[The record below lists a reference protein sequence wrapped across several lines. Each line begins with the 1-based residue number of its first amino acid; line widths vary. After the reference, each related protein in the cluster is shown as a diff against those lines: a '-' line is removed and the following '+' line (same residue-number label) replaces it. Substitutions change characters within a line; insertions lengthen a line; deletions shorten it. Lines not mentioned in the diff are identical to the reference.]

1 MDGPQRQDPVTRIS
15 MKILLINANR
25 LRDPLPVIPIG
36 VCAVASALEAAG
48 HQVEVLDLCFSLTP
62 ARSVRRTVTRFR
74 PDIVGITIRNIDTG
88 TGYRPR
94 FLIDRIRRQVIDPC
108 KSVFNGPIVIGGAA
122 AGING
127 SELLAYFDLPY
138 AIQGDGETAMIEFAA
153 RHGARQSLHGTPGLV
168 IRNPDGSI
176 ETNPP
181 AFVDDLDRLP
191 NPAPHRHI
199 SLLPY
204 RLYSSPLQ
212 IQTKRGCALTC
223 SYCTYN
229 RLEGSTYRLRD
240 PEAVA
245 EEVEQGVR
253 ATGIRDV
260 EIVDSTFNLPLDHA
274 KAVLRALAARNLG
287 IRVSAMG
294 MNPKY
299 VDAELVDLMRRSGF
313 VEACLGIEAGCDP
326 MLRSLGKNFTVDDIR
341 QARQTLRGAGIPV
354 MWFLLIGAPGETR
367 ETIAE
372 TFRTVDRVAG
382 AFDLVNIGIGI
393 RVYKGAPIAD
403 LWLEEHAG
411 VQENFLK
418 PLAYAPQ
425 GLGINEIMDLVVTA
439 AGTRPRYFM
448 YGAGAHIPLPVRLI
462 VRALFPRQ
470 PIWRIYIL
478 TRTLAKGTGLLHAFA
493 LLNYLMRKA
502 MRRQASV
509 DADR

>member
-1 MDGPQRQDPVTRIS
+1 

-48 HQVEVLDLCFSLTP
+48 HQVEVLDLCFSLAP
-62 ARSVRRTVTRFR
+62 ARAVRRAISRFR

-88 TGYRPR
+88 TGYRPQ
-94 FLIDRIRRQVIDPC
+94 FLIERIRNEVIEPC
-108 KSVFNGPIVIGGAA
+108 KSVFEGPIVIGGAA

-138 AIQGDGETAMIEFAA
+138 AVQGDGEAAMIEFAA
-153 RHGARQSLHGTPGLV
+153 RHGARKSLRGVPGLV

-181 AFVDDLDRLP
+181 VFVDDLDRLP
-191 NPAPHRHI
+191 APDPHRHLK
-199 SLLPY
+199 LLPY
-204 RLYSSPLQ
+204 RIYSSPLQ

-229 RLEGSTYRLRD
+229 RLEGSAYRLRD
-240 PEAVA
+240 PELVA
-245 EEVEQGVR
+245 DEVERGVR
-253 ATGIRDV
+253 ASGIRDV

-287 IRVSAMG
+287 LRVSAMG

-313 VEACLGIEAGCDP
+313 VEACLGVEAGTDR
-326 MLRSLGKNFTVDDIR
+326 MLRSLGKNFTVGDIH
-341 QARQTLRGAGIPV
+341 QARQALRGAGIPV
-354 MWFLLIGAPGETR
+354 MWFLLLGAPGETR

-372 TFRTVDRVAG
+372 TFRTIDRVAG
-382 AFDLVNIGIGI
+382 PFDLVNIGVGI
-393 RVYKGAPIAD
+393 RVYKDAPIAG
-403 LWLEEHAG
+403 LWLREHPG
-411 VQENFLK
+411 VREDFLR
-418 PLAYAPQ
+418 PLSYAPE
-425 GLGINEIMDLVVTA
+425 GLGINEIMDLA
-439 AGTRPRYFM
+439 ANATGTRPRYFM
-448 YGAGAHIPLPVRLI
+448 YGAGAHIPLPVRLV

-478 TRTLAKGTGLLHAFA
+478 SRTLAKCTGLLHAYA
-493 LLNYLMRKA
+493 LLTYLARA
-502 MRRQASV
+502 ATRLRSPA
-509 DADR
+509 AAAPR

>member
-1 MDGPQRQDPVTRIS
+1 

-25 LRDPLPVIPIG
+25 LRDPIPVIPLG

-48 HQVEVLDLCFSLTP
+48 HQVEVLDLCFALMP
-62 ARSVRRTVTRFR
+62 ARSVRRALSHFR
-74 PDIVGITIRNIDTG
+74 PDIVGVTIRNIDTG
-88 TGYRPR
+88 SGYRPE
-94 FLIDRIRRQVIDPC
+94 FLIGQLRSEVIEPCRRAF
-108 KSVFNGPIVIGGAA
+108 SGPIVIGGAA

-127 SELLAYFDLPY
+127 PELLAYLDLPY
-138 AIQGDGETAMIEFAA
+138 AIQGDGEAAMIEFAA
-153 RHGARQSLHGTPGLV
+153 RHGARQSLRGLPGLV
-168 IRNPDGSI
+168 IRNPDGST

-181 AFVDDLDRLP
+181 AFVDDLDKL
-191 NPAPHRHI
+191 PAPDPYRHI
-199 SLLPY
+199 NLVPY

-212 IQTKRGCALTC
+212 IQTKRGCALAC

-229 RLEGSTYRLRD
+229 RLEGNLYRLRD

-245 EEVEQGVR
+245 AEIERGVR

-274 KAVLRALAARNLG
+274 KAVLRALVARKLRL
-287 IRVSAMG
+287 RVSAMG

-313 VEACLGIEAGCDP
+313 VEACLGIEAGSDP
-326 MLRSLGKNFTVDDIR
+326 MLRSLGKNFTVADIR
-341 QARQTLRGAGIPV
+341 QARQALRGAGIPV
-354 MWFLLIGAPGETR
+354 MWFLLLGAPGETR

-372 TFRTVDRVAG
+372 TFRTIDGVAG
-382 AFDLVNIGIGI
+382 PLDLVNIGVGI

-403 LWLEEHAG
+403 LWLQEHPGAP
-411 VQENFLK
+411 EDFLM

-425 GLGINEIMDLVVTA
+425 GLGIDEIKDQASA
-439 AGTRPRYFM
+439 ATGTRPRYFM
-448 YGAGAHIPLPVRLI
+448 YGAGAHIPMPVRLI

-478 TRTLAKGTGLLHAFA
+478 SRVLAKCTGLLHLSA
-493 LLNYLMRKA
+493 LLQILVRKA
-502 MRRQASV
+502 ARTSPPTTTDTPR
-509 DADR
+509 